1 MEKNREDQWIGY
13 VSKSLDLE
21 GILDLFRLKL
31 LFRWW
36 GHGPRLLKYDLWVT
50 WLVSAKWFI

>member
-31 LFRWW
+31 LFRW
-36 GHGPRLLKYDLWVT
+36 
-50 WLVSAKWFI
+50 